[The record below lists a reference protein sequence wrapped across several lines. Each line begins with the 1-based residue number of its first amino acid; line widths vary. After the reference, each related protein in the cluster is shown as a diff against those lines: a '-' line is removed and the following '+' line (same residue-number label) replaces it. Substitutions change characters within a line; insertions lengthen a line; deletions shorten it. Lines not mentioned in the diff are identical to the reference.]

1 MGIKI
6 KGDNL
11 KNKLKE
17 IIKRANNLKEPMKTI
32 SIDMKN
38 EIQRNIDEEHSYDG
52 KPWKKSKRAKE
63 QNGETLKDSGRL
75 YKSFRYSSG
84 SNFARVG
91 TNVEYASTMN
101 YGAKKG
107 SLWKGTYTVKEHYRK
122 VRFKTKSGR
131 LSKNKKKI
139 KVKSH
144 TRKGQSP
151 WGNIPKRQFMG
162 ISDEQKQNYLEIL
175 TDYIIK
181 GR

>member
-1 MGIKI
+1 MGVKI
-6 KGDNL
+6 RGDNL
-11 KNKLKE
+11 KKKLKG

-32 SIDMKN
+32 SVDMKN

-63 QNGETLKDSGRL
+63 QNGETLKDTGRL

-91 TNVEYASTMN
+91 TNVKYASTMN

-107 SLWKGTYTVKEHYRK
+107 SLWKGTYTVKAHYRRVK
-122 VRFKTKSGR
+122 YKTKKGQWA
-131 LSKNKKKI
+131 KNRKRI
-139 KVKSH
+139 RVKSH
-144 TRKGQSP
+144 TRRGQAP
-151 WGNIPKRQFMG
+151 WGDIPERRFMG
-162 ISDEQKQNYLEIL
+162 ISTEQKQNYLEIL